1 MAYRGEDLDLRLPQ
15 ARASRDSY
23 VPNEF
28 GLNGTRPRAPMTNG
42 VSNGRPEPVVVD
54 DTVMACCNHAY
65 DIAQAHGASEVR
77 LEHLVHALTRVEAAA
92 DILEERGI
100 REAHLRRESAAVIA
114 SEIPVGLAHSQ
125 SAPRAST
132 EFEDVLRRASDQATT
147 QPGNRGATVHDLL
160 WVLLNYNRE
169 IPAIALLLRH
179 AAGWQ
184 SWDWPNR
191 APARDIV
198 REEPRRRDPVRT
210 ERVVER
216 RPPARPQT
224 AYTPPEPRERTQPTA
239 FNTDAIQ
246 SRLDLMEQSIRS
258 LHNEV
263 SADRR
268 ALTDLLRDLQRDIQS
283 NGAGAGA
290 GDTGTMIEHLRA
302 VETNVEDR
310 LGDLARTAKALTDRL
325 HGLETSVS
333 GSLQEGSRNWLSVGD
348 RLKSLDKVVA
358 SNSTSGLADLV
369 TDQLVSVTEQV
380 RQATQRLE
388 TLERSMETRQAEGQR
403 AVSGVAERLRGLD
416 EKLDAQRRD
425 MQSALSAQ
433 NPAAMQS
440 LFAERFQALKSYI
453 DQGRQDLTTA
463 FATTMAQ
470 ALEPVSQRL
479 QQADTAAD
487 RRHSEGGQAWQTIVQ
502 RLAGS
507 EPLLQTIDT
516 RVAAFDGALKSQV
529 EVNRSNLD
537 EVHDALVKLGTNQ
550 QTLAGNL
557 EQWRLESG
565 GDLGIISNRLEL
577 LERGSAQPLEMLG
590 QMQVDMQAL
599 QQVALADYDHNR
611 RGFKNWLFGTDD
623 IFANSWM
630 DETSA
635 LRARLKQL
643 RESTRKK

>member
-15 ARASRDSY
+15 ARGSRDSY
-23 VPNEF
+23 IPSEF
-28 GLNGTRPRAPMTNG
+28 GLNGTRPRAPLG
-42 VSNGRPEPVVVD
+42 NGRTEPVVVD

-92 DILEERGI
+92 EILEERGI

-125 SAPRAST
+125 SAPRASA
-132 EFEDVLRRASDQATT
+132 EFEDVLRRASDQAS
-147 QPGNRGATVHDLL
+147 GGSRVASVHDLL

-191 APARDIV
+191 APARDSV
-198 REEPRRRDPVRT
+198 RDDPRRARPSERPI

-216 RPPARPQT
+216 RPVRAAPAPAYVQPQT
-224 AYTPPEPRERTQPTA
+224 YAPSEPRERAPQPINV
-239 FNTDAIQ
+239 NTDAIQ
-246 SRLDLMEQSIRS
+246 SRLDQMEQSFRS
-258 LHNEV
+258 LQNEMA
-263 SADRR
+263 SDRR
-268 ALTDLLRDLQRDIQS
+268 ALTDLIRDLQRDVQN
-283 NGAGAGA
+283 NGLIAGGA
-290 GDTGTMIEHLRA
+290 DGGAMIEQLRA
-302 VETNVEDR
+302 VEANVEDR
-310 LGDLARTAKALTDRL
+310 LTDLARTAGALTDRL
-325 HGLETSVS
+325 HGLEKSVS
-333 GSLQEGSRNWLSVGD
+333 GSLQEGSRNWLTVGD

-369 TDQLVSVTEQV
+369 TEQLVSVTEQV
-380 RQATQRLE
+380 RLATQRLE
-388 TLERSMETRQAEGQR
+388 ALERSMETRQGEGQR
-403 AVSGVAERLRGLD
+403 TLSGVAERLRGLD
-416 EKLDAQRRD
+416 EKLDLQRRE
-425 MQSALSAQ
+425 QQAA

-440 LFAERFQALKSYI
+440 FIGERMQALKGQM
-453 DQGRQDLTTA
+453 DQGRLDLTSG
-463 FATTMAQ
+463 FAQ
-470 ALEPVSQRL
+470 VVEPLAQRL
-479 QQADTAAD
+479 QAMEAAAE
-487 RRHSEGGQAWQTIVQ
+487 RQHSEGGQAWQTIVQ
-502 RLAGS
+502 RLTGS
-507 EPLLQTIDT
+507 EPVLRGLDQ
-516 RVAAFDGALKSQV
+516 RVATFDGLLKAQV
-529 EVNRSNLD
+529 EGNKSNLD

-590 QMQVDMQAL
+590 QMQSDMQAL

-623 IFANSWM
+623 IFANSWF

-643 RESTRKK
+643 RATPRKA

>member
-15 ARASRDSY
+15 ARGPRDGY

-28 GLNGTRPRAPMTNG
+28 GLNGTRTRTPLGSSVTTGRAD
-42 VSNGRPEPVVVD
+42 PVIVVD

-125 SAPRAST
+125 SAPRASA
-132 EFEDVLRRASDQATT
+132 EFEDVLRRASDQAST
-147 QPGNRGATVHDLL
+147 QPGSRGATVHDLL

-191 APARDIV
+191 APSREVV

-210 ERVVER
+210 ERAVER
-216 RPPARPQT
+216 RPMRQAPPPAYAPDPRDRVPQNGG
-224 AYTPPEPRERTQPTA
+224 AYA
-239 FNTDAIQ
+239 SDAMQ
-246 SRLDLMEQSIRS
+246 ARLDQMEQSIRTLAS
-258 LHNEV
+258 EV

-268 ALTDLLRDLQRDIQS
+268 ALTDLIRDLQRDIQA
-283 NGAGAGA
+283 NGGGAGGS
-290 GDTGTMIEHLRA
+290 DTGAMIEQLRA
-302 VETNVEDR
+302 VEANVEDR
-310 LGDLARTAKALTDRL
+310 LGDLARTAGALTDRL
-325 HGLETSVS
+325 HGLEKSVT
-333 GSLQEGSRNWLSVGD
+333 GSLQEGSRNWVTVGD
-348 RLKSLDKVVA
+348 RLKSLDKLVA
-358 SNSTSGLADLV
+358 SGSTSELGDLM
-369 TDQLVSVTEQV
+369 TEQLVSVTEQV
-380 RQATQRLE
+380 RQATLRLE
-388 TLERSMETRQAEGQR
+388 TLERNLEARQGDGQR
-403 AVSGVAERLRGLD
+403 GMSAIAERLRALD
-416 EKLDAQRRD
+416 EKIDAQRREQQAAAAT
-425 MQSALSAQ
+425 QSPAQ
-433 NPAAMQS
+433 LQS
-440 LFAERFQALKSYI
+440 FVGERLQALKGAM
-453 DQGRQDLTTA
+453 DQSRLDLTSA
-463 FATTMAQ
+463 MAQ
-470 ALEPVSQRL
+470 VVEPLVQRIE
-479 QQADTAAD
+479 QVEANAD
-487 RRHSEGGQAWQTIVQ
+487 RRHVEGGQAYQTLLQ
-502 RLAGS
+502 RVATS
-507 EPLLQTIDT
+507 EPVLQGI
-516 RVAAFDGALKSQV
+516 AQQMSGFDASLKSQV
-529 EVNRSNLD
+529 EVSRSNLD

-590 QMQVDMQAL
+590 QMQVDMHAL

-623 IFANSWM
+623 IFANSWL

-635 LRARLKQL
+635 LRARLKQM
-643 RESTRKK
+643 RDGAKRA

>member
-15 ARASRDSY
+15 ARGGREGY

-28 GLNGTRPRAPMTNG
+28 GLNGTRLRAPLGNG
-42 VSNGRPEPVVVD
+42 LAIGRPEPVVVD

-92 DILEERGI
+92 EILEERGI

-125 SAPRAST
+125 SAPRASA
-132 EFEDVLRRASDQATT
+132 EFEDVLRRASDQASG
-147 QPGNRGATVHDLL
+147 QPGNRVASVHDLL

-191 APARDIV
+191 APSRDTARD
-198 REEPRRRDPVRT
+198 EPRRVRASERPVERVSDRRPVRQA
-210 ERVVER
+210 
-216 RPPARPQT
+216 PPPSYVAAAQN
-224 AYTPPEPRERTQPTA
+224 YVSEPRDRGAQA
-239 FNTDAIQ
+239 NGSNSDAIQ
-246 SRLDLMEQSIRS
+246 SRLDQMEQSMRAM
-258 LHNEV
+258 HGEM

-268 ALTDLLRDLQRDIQS
+268 ALTDLIRDLQRDVQNS
-283 NGAGAGA
+283 GALAGGSDGSA
-290 GDTGTMIEHLRA
+290 LVEQLRA
-302 VETNVEDR
+302 VEANVEDR
-310 LGDLARTAKALTDRL
+310 LGDLARTAGALTERL
-325 HGLETSVS
+325 QGLEKSVS
-333 GSLQEGSRNWLSVGD
+333 GSVQEGSRNWLTVGD
-348 RLKSLDKVVA
+348 RLKSLDKMVA
-358 SNSTSGLADLV
+358 SSSTSGLADLV
-369 TDQLVSVTEQV
+369 TEQLVSVTEQV
-380 RQATQRLE
+380 RLATQRLE
-388 TLERSMETRQAEGQR
+388 ELERSMESRQGEGQR
-403 AVSGVAERLRGLD
+403 ALSGVAERLRVLD
-416 EKLDAQRRD
+416 EKLDAQRRE
-425 MQSALSAQ
+425 QSAAMAQQ
-433 NPAAMQS
+433 NPAALQS
-440 LFAERFQALKSYI
+440 FVSERFQVLKGHLE
-453 DQGRQDLTTA
+453 QGNLDLTSTL
-463 FATTMAQ
+463 AQ
-470 ALEPVSQRL
+470 VVEPLAQRL
-479 QQADTAAD
+479 
-487 RRHSEGGQAWQTIVQ
+487 S
-502 RLAGS
+502 GS
-507 EPLLQTIDT
+507 EPVLRGIDQ
-516 RVAAFDGALKSQV
+516 RVAGFDGLLKAQV
-529 EVNRSNLD
+529 EANKSNLD

-577 LERGSAQPLEMLG
+577 LERGSAQPLEMLN
-590 QMQVDMQAL
+590 QMQTDMQAL

-635 LRARLKQL
+635 LRTRLKQL
-643 RESTRKK
+643 RTSTRKA

>member
-15 ARASRDSY
+15 TRGARETY

-28 GLNGTRPRAPMTNG
+28 GLNGTRPRTPMTNG
-42 VSNGRPEPVVVD
+42 LSNGRPEPVVVD

-125 SAPRAST
+125 SAPRASA
-132 EFEDVLRRASDQATT
+132 EFEDVLRRASDQAST
-147 QPGNRGATVHDLL
+147 QPGNRGATVHDML

-191 APARDIV
+191 APAREAI

-210 ERVVER
+210 ERVPDR
-216 RPPARPQT
+216 RPPPRPQT
-224 AYTPPEPRERTQPTA
+224 AYAPPEPRERTQPA
-239 FNTDAIQ
+239 SYSGDAIQ
-246 SRLDLMEQSIRS
+246 SRLDVMEQSIRA
-258 LHNEV
+258 LHSEV

-268 ALTDLLRDLQRDIQS
+268 ALTDLIRDLQRDIQS
-283 NGAGAGA
+283 NSATSGVGDAGA
-290 GDTGTMIEHLRA
+290 MIEHLRA
-302 VETNVEDR
+302 VEANVEDR
-310 LGDLARTAKALTDRL
+310 LGDLARTAKSLTDRL
-325 HGLETSVS
+325 HGLETSVT
-333 GSLQEGSRNWLSVGD
+333 GSLQEGSRNWLTVGD
-348 RLKSLDKVVA
+348 RLKSLDKVMA

-369 TDQLVSVTEQV
+369 TDQLVTVTEQV

-403 AVSGVAERLRGLD
+403 AVSGVADRLRGLD

-425 MQSALSAQ
+425 VQAVLSDQ
-433 NPAAMQS
+433 NPAAIQS
-440 LFAERFQALKSYI
+440 FVADRFQTLKSNI
-453 DQGRQDLTTA
+453 DQSRMDLTSTLA
-463 FATTMAQ
+463 STVTQ
-470 ALEPVSQRL
+470 ALEPVTQRL
-479 QQADTAAD
+479 QQLDAAAD
-487 RRHSEGGQAWQTIVQ
+487 RRHSEGGQAWQSIVQ

-507 EPLLQTIDT
+507 EPMLQTIDS
-516 RVAAFDGALKSQV
+516 RVASFDGALKSQV
-529 EVNRSNLD
+529 EANKSNLD

>member
-15 ARASRDSY
+15 ARGSRESY

-28 GLNGTRPRAPMTNG
+28 GLNGTRPRTPLNG
-42 VSNGRPEPVVVD
+42 TSNGRPEPVVVD

-125 SAPRAST
+125 SAPRASA
-132 EFEDVLRRASDQATT
+132 EFEDVLRRASDQASA

-191 APARDIV
+191 APSRETV

-210 ERVVER
+210 ERAAER
-216 RPPARPQT
+216 RPARQQPVYT
-224 AYTPPEPRERTQPTA
+224 APEPRERVTVPA
-239 FNTDAIQ
+239 SFNSDPIQ
-246 SRLDLMEQSIRS
+246 SRLDQMEQAMRALYS
-258 LHNEV
+258 EV
-263 SADRR
+263 SSDRR
-268 ALTDLLRDLQRDIQS
+268 ALTDLIRDLQREIQGGGITS
-283 NGAGAGA
+283 GGGGTGA
-290 GDTGTMIEHLRA
+290 MIEQLRA
-302 VETNVEDR
+302 VEANVEDR

-325 HGLETSVS
+325 HGLEASVS
-333 GSLQEGSRNWLSVGD
+333 GSLQEGSRNWNTVGD
-348 RLKSLDKVVA
+348 RLKSLDKIVS

-369 TDQLVSVTEQV
+369 TDQLVTVTEQV
-380 RQATQRLE
+380 RQATLRLE
-388 TLERSMETRQAEGQR
+388 ALERSMETRQAEGQR

-416 EKLDAQRRD
+416 EKLDAQRRE
-425 MQSALSAQ
+425 MQSALTTQ

-440 LFAERFQALKSYI
+440 FVAERFQALKGYI
-453 DQGRQDLTTA
+453 DQGRLDLTS
-463 FATTMAQ
+463 TMAQ
-470 ALEPVSQRL
+470 VLEPMTQKL
-479 QQADTAAD
+479 QQLDAAAD
-487 RRHSEGGQAWQTIVQ
+487 RRHSEGGQAWQSIVQ

-507 EPLLQTIDT
+507 EPMLQGIDA
-516 RVAAFDGALKSQV
+516 RVASFDGALKTQV
-529 EVNRSNLD
+529 EANKSNLD

-590 QMQVDMQAL
+590 QMQTDMQAL

-643 RESTRKK
+643 RETTRKS

>member
-15 ARASRDSY
+15 ARGSREAY

-28 GLNGTRPRAPMTNG
+28 GLNGTRPRAPLVG
-42 VSNGRPEPVVVD
+42 GRPEPVIVD

-125 SAPRAST
+125 SAPRASA
-132 EFEDVLRRASDQATT
+132 EFEDVLRRASDQADS

-191 APARDIV
+191 APAREMV
-198 REEPRRRDPVRT
+198 REEPRRRDPVRSV
-210 ERVVER
+210 ERVADR
-216 RPPARPQT
+216 RPLR
-224 AYTPPEPRERTQPTA
+224 PEPRERAAPNNA
-239 FNTDAIQ
+239 YNSDAMQ
-246 SRLDLMEQSIRS
+246 DRLDQMEQSFRVLAS
-258 LHNEV
+258 EV

-268 ALTDLLRDLQRDIQS
+268 ALTDLIRDLQRDVKS
-283 NGAGAGA
+283 SGAKGAM
-290 GDTGTMIEHLRA
+290 GDTGAMIEQLRA
-302 VETNVEDR
+302 VEANVEDR
-310 LGDLARTAKALTDRL
+310 LGDLARTASALTDRL
-325 HGLETSVS
+325 HGLEKSVS
-333 GSLQEGSRNWLSVGD
+333 GSLQEGSRNWLDVGD
-348 RLKSLDKVVA
+348 RLKSLDRVVS

-369 TDQLVSVTEQV
+369 TDQLVTVTEQV
-380 RQATQRLE
+380 RLATQRLE
-388 TLERSMETRQAEGQR
+388 TLERSMEQRQAEGQR
-403 AVSGVAERLRGLD
+403 ALSGVAERLRVLD
-416 EKLDAQRRD
+416 EKLDLQRRE
-425 MQSALSAQ
+425 QQTAVSSQ
-433 NPAAMQS
+433 NPAAIQS
-440 LFAERFQALKSYI
+440 LVSDRFQAMKGYM
-453 DQGRQDLTTA
+453 DQSKLDLTSA
-463 FATTMAQ
+463 MAQ
-470 ALEPVSQRL
+470 VVEPLMQRL
-479 QQADTAAD
+479 QQMEQTAD
-487 RRHSEGGQAWQTIVQ
+487 RRQSERGHV
-502 RLAGS
+502 
-507 EPLLQTIDT
+507 LQVIDQ
-516 RVAAFDGALKSQV
+516 RVAGFDAQLKSQV
-529 EVNRSNLD
+529 EANRSNLD

-577 LERGSAQPLEMLG
+577 LERGSAQPLELLN

-623 IFANSWM
+623 IFASAWL

-635 LRARLKQL
+635 LRTRLKQL
-643 RESTRKK
+643 RDSTRKA

>member
-15 ARASRDSY
+15 ARGARDGY
-23 VPNEF
+23 VPSEF
-28 GLNGTRPRAPMTNG
+28 GLNGTRPRTPMAG
-42 VSNGRPEPVVVD
+42 ALANGRVEPVIVD

-125 SAPRAST
+125 SAPRASA
-132 EFEDVLRRASDQATT
+132 EFEDVLRRASDQSAQ
-147 QPGNRGATVHDLL
+147 QPGSRGASVHDLL

-191 APARDIV
+191 APSRDAV
-198 REEPRRRDPVRT
+198 RDEPRRRDPVRT
-210 ERVVER
+210 ERVADR
-216 RPPARPQT
+216 RPPRPQST
-224 AYTPPEPRERTQPTA
+224 YVPPAPGYVPEPRERLSSPSSL
-239 FNTDAIQ
+239 NGDAIQ
-246 SRLDLMEQSIRS
+246 SRLDQMEQAVRAMQS
-258 LHNEV
+258 EM

-268 ALTDLLRDLQRDIQS
+268 VLTDLIRDLQRDVQNS
-283 NGAGAGA
+283 GGGMGN
-290 GDTGTMIEHLRA
+290 GDTGAMIEQLRA
-302 VETNVEDR
+302 VEANVEDR
-310 LGDLARTAKALTDRL
+310 LGDLARTATALTDRL
-325 HGLETSVS
+325 HGLEKSVS
-333 GSLQEGSRNWLSVGD
+333 GSLQEGSRNWITVGD

-358 SNSTSGLADLV
+358 SSSTSGLADLV

-380 RQATQRLE
+380 RLATQRLE
-388 TLERSMETRQAEGQR
+388 ALERSMEQRQGEGQR
-403 AVSGVAERLRGLD
+403 LLSGVAERLRGLD
-416 EKLDAQRRD
+416 EKLDAQRREGG
-425 MQSALSAQ
+425 Q
-433 NPAAMQS
+433 NPAAVQS
-440 LFAERFQALKSYI
+440 MITERFQGLKL
-453 DQGRQDLTTA
+453 DLTSA
-463 FATTMAQ
+463 LAQ
-470 ALEPVSQRL
+470 VVEPLSQRL
-479 QQADTAAD
+479 QQMDTEAG
-487 RRHSEGGQAWQTIVQ
+487 RRHTEGGQAWQTIVQ

-507 EPLLQTIDT
+507 EPLLQGIDQ
-516 RVAAFDGALKSQV
+516 RVQSFDTALKTQT
-529 EVNRSNLD
+529 EANRSNLD

-590 QMQVDMQAL
+590 QMQTDMQAL

-635 LRARLKQL
+635 LRTRLKQL
-643 RESTRKK
+643 RETRKA